1 MHLLLDLSPSVK
13 HLSGQK
19 RKVFAQEQCKWKAKN
34 QGGINQVPFSSTHKV
49 VGSVDPLALLLWPQA
64 CGQFC
69 WCLAL
74 PGEDGLLR
82 AVGRLRTVKWSWWGV
97 ISLKLWSER
106 MNSRKN
112 SEITNKSAR
121 IVLAR
126 VQHSASHQFSIRTF
140 YLHFGIA

>member
-1 MHLLLDLSPSVK
+1 MYLLLDLSPSVK
-13 HLSGQK
+13 HRSGQK

-34 QGGINQVPFSSTHKV
+34 QGGINQVPFSSMHKV

-82 AVGRLRTVKWSWWGV
+82 AVGNCKMKLVGV

-121 IVLAR
+121 LVLAR
-126 VQHSASHQFSIRTF
+126 VQHSASHQFSIRSF